1 MWILFGVLALVAT
14 FFNFYLYVKGK
25 DYQIAMALGLSF
37 TALTVCAAYTLVSD
51 WVKAEDWTA
60 LMDVVPSMETALWVL
75 TVLAIAMNLAPV
87 FLEAKRKK

>member
-25 DYQIAMALGLSF
+25 DYQIAMVLGLSF
-37 TALTVCAAYTLVSD
+37 TALTVCAEYTLVSD

-75 TVLAIAMNLAPV
+75 TVLAIAINLAPV

>member
-14 FFNFYLYVKGK
+14 CFNFYLYVKGK

-60 LMDVVPSMETALWVL
+60 LMDVVPSMEIALWVL

>member
-1 MWILFGVLALVAT
+1 MWILFGVFALVAT

-25 DYQIAMALGLSF
+25 DYKIAMALGLSF

-87 FLEAKRKK
+87 FLEAKRKR

>member
-37 TALTVCAAYTLVSD
+37 TALTVCAEYTLVSD

-75 TVLAIAMNLAPV
+75 TVLAIAINLAPV

>member
-37 TALTVCAAYTLVSD
+37 TALTVCAEYTLVSD

>member
-1 MWILFGVLALVAT
+1 
-14 FFNFYLYVKGK
+14 
-25 DYQIAMALGLSF
+25 MALGLSF
-37 TALTVCAAYTLVSD
+37 TALTVCAEYTLVSD

>member
-1 MWILFGVLALVAT
+1 MLALVAT

-37 TALTVCAAYTLVSD
+37 TALTVCAEYTLVSD